1 MKHLDELGIEKL
13 STASP
18 IPLSD
23 PTPGAQPLSSNVVN
37 ITQAAAVGP
46 WFRFQ
51 PNSNSEMWVPANHIY
66 CLFLTHT
73 ESLETYLVVT
83 SAKMC
88 LTKSHEKR

>member
-1 MKHLDELGIEKL
+1 MIDPDQSLWYPFKGRLLSRSQVRYNFNLVPHPSLMKHLDELGIEKL

-18 IPLSD
+18 IPLIMSD

-51 PNSNSEMWVPANHIY
+51 PNSNSEM
-66 CLFLTHT
+66 
-73 ESLETYLVVT
+73 
-83 SAKMC
+83 
-88 LTKSHEKR
+88 